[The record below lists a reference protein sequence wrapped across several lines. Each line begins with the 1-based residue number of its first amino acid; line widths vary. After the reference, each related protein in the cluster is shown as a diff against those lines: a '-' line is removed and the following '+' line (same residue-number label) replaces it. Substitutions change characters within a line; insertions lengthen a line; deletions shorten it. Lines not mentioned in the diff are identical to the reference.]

1 MDIWICKMCTINQ
14 QPLKCL
20 MDQNVGKSDIQLKIN
35 LKCLNRE
42 SRDQKTVFQTL
53 LSSSALT
60 AGGLSILVIRENDLF
75 QLRFN
80 HLTSTERD
88 HQRSGTYHFRVRATG
103 LLTKDETSWTI
114 LRNLSSPFTMFFN
127 CRLVSLSAK
136 LLNQPLEY
144 HI

>member
-1 MDIWICKMCTINQ
+1 
-14 QPLKCL
+14 

-80 HLTSTERD
+80 HLTSTE
-88 HQRSGTYHFRVRATG
+88 
-103 LLTKDETSWTI
+103 
-114 LRNLSSPFTMFFN
+114 
-127 CRLVSLSAK
+127 
-136 LLNQPLEY
+136 
-144 HI
+144 